1 MTKPRLL
8 ITEPDAYSTDQV
20 ARLKEEFEVHLATP
34 VDTAAFRILLHS
46 INPDAL
52 LVGLGLEIGE
62 AECERAPRLR
72 IVACPA
78 TGVEHVDVEALGR
91 RGTTF
96 ISLRGRSSELSSV
109 SGTAELAWALL
120 LALARRLPAAHH
132 SVTSGN
138 WRRSDFQG
146 IQLRG
151 KCIAVIGH
159 GRLGA
164 MVAEFGRAFAMK
176 VLIVDPEPKGRFS
189 VEEICSMDA
198 AVQKADVISLHVPLT
213 DQTRTMVN
221 AALLAR
227 TVRAPLLINTSRGE
241 IVDESAVASAIRDGV
256 LAGYGTDVIA
266 GDTSWGAHTARNPI
280 TPLIS
285 EGFNVVITPHI
296 GGYTT
301 DAMSFT
307 RELIVNDVLA
317 ELRRATF
324 TR

>member
-8 ITEPDAYSTDQV
+8 VTEPDAYGTDQI
-20 ARLKEEFEVHLATP
+20 ARLKQEFELHLASPENP
-34 VDTAAFRILLHS
+34 VALRSLLRS
-46 INPDAL
+46 INPDVL
-52 LVGLGLEIGE
+52 MVGLGLEIGE
-62 AECERAPRLR
+62 TECELAPRLR

-78 TGVEHVDVEALGR
+78 TGVEHVDTEALGR

-120 LALARRLPAAHH
+120 LALARRLPAAHY
-132 SVTSGN
+132 SVSSGD

-164 MVAEFGRAFAMK
+164 MVAEFGRTFAMK
-176 VLIVDPEPKGRFS
+176 VLIVDPEPKGRFIA
-189 VEEICSMDA
+189 EEVCSMDVA
-198 AVQKADVISLHVPLT
+198 MQQADVISLHVPLT
-213 DQTRTMVN
+213 DQTQTMVN
-221 AALLAR
+221 ASLLAK
-227 TVRAPLLINTSRGE
+227 TVRVPLLINTSRGE
-241 IVDESAVASAIRDGV
+241 IVDESAVASAIRNGV

-266 GDTSWGAHTARNPI
+266 GDTSWGVHTARNPI
-280 TPLIS
+280 TPLIG
-285 EGFNVVITPHI
+285 EGFNVVVTPHI
-296 GGYTT
+296 GGNTT
-301 DAMSFT
+301 DAMRFT
-307 RELIVNDVLA
+307 RELIVDDVLA
-317 ELRRATF
+317 ELRRTTI